1 MGAFDEP
8 GPGCSFV
15 GWGWAK
21 HMSGPED
28 RSFLSAFP
36 PLLYLETETSQ
47 EPPQALRA

>member
-1 MGAFDEP
+1 MSRGQVVLLWAGA
-8 GPGCSFV
+8 GPNT
-15 GWGWAK
+15 

-36 PLLYLETETSQ
+36 PLLYLETETSR